1 MKTLVMTD
9 VTKAFG
15 GVTAVSNVRLEV
27 EEGRIHGLVG
37 PNGAGKTTLFNL
49 ITGVLTPNSGSIQF
63 QGRNLDGLKPHKRT
77 ALGICRTYQN
87 IKLFK
92 SATVL
97 DNVMVAMPYRMR
109 SAILQLAIKSP
120 FREIREEKE
129 VRERAGA
136 LLDFVGLYEKRNH
149 VASAL
154 PFGDQ
159 RRLEIARALA
169 TKPRLLLLDEPCAGM
184 NQAEKEP
191 MVRLIREIRERQ
203 ATVIVIEHDMGM
215 ICQICDVITVLN
227 FGVVIAQGLPDSIQK
242 DPLVIEAYLGDEK
255 LGYDE

>member
-1 MKTLVMTD
+1 MKNLVLKN

-15 GVTAVSNVRLEV
+15 GVAAVSDATMEV
-27 EEGRIHGLVG
+27 EEGSIHGLIG

-49 ITGVLTPNSGSIQF
+49 ITGMLNPNSGLIQF
-63 QGRNLDGLKPHKRT
+63 NGRNLARLKPNQRT

-97 DNVMVAMPYRMR
+97 DNVMVAMPYRMK
-109 SAILQLAIKSP
+109 SALIQLVIKTP
-120 FREIREEKE
+120 FREIKEEKE
-129 VRERAGA
+129 VKERAGR
-136 LLDFVGLYEKRNH
+136 LLSFVGLYDKRNY

-169 TKPRLLLLDEPCAGM
+169 TKPSLLLLDEPCAGM

-191 MVRLIREIRERQ
+191 MIRLIKDIREQ
-203 ATVIVIEHDMGM
+203 EITVIVIEHDISM
-215 ICQICDVITVLN
+215 IAEICDTVTVLN
-227 FGVVIAQGLPDSIQK
+227 FGIVIAQDCPDSIQK
-242 DPLVIEAYLGDEK
+242 NPLVIEAYLGREE
-255 LGYDE
+255 LAYG